1 MYVGTGVEP
10 LLGVGAAVPH
20 ATAVP
25 VADQQPYSS
34 YHAQPVMAAVDD
46 GSAAEGQY
54 QGLALPVAVIV
65 RPPVRGRDLV
75 GARRTVHLLEQ
86 DQRAKV
92 LFIVGVLIPF
102 FGWCVGRVGNV
113 NIVNAES
120 MTSLVHVT

>member
-25 VADQQPYSS
+25 VADQQQ

-113 NIVNAES
+113 NIVIAES
-120 MTSLVHVT
+120 LTSLVHVT

>member
-10 LLGVGAAVPH
+10 LLGGGAAV
-20 ATAVP
+20 ATAIP
-25 VADQQPYSS
+25 VADQQ
-34 YHAQPVMAAVDD
+34 YHAEPVMAAVDD
-46 GSAAEGQY
+46 GSTVEGQY

-102 FGWCVGRVGNV
+102 LGWCVGRVGNV

-120 MTSLVHVT
+120 LALVLCT